1 MKILIV
7 EDEEALAKGLK
18 FNFEQEGY
26 EVETAGDGHRALDL
40 FDAADPPFDLILMD
54 LMLPGMSGYET
65 TREIRERDDQVSILV
80 LSARTLSEDRAMAF
94 DAGTDQYLSKPFAL
108 PELLSRVRNL
118 TNRRQARTTSS
129 TETVAAPALPTRFE
143 FGDRIVADFDQFEL
157 TVGDT
162 THTLTTMEM
171 QLLRYFIEQESRVLS
186 RDQIMENVWE
196 DTSAFSTRSIDNFV
210 MRLRRLIEPVP
221 SVPRHFLSVRG
232 TGYRFVANP
241 EPGDEDS
248 DSENQSDSTEK

>member
-1 MKILIV
+1 
-7 EDEEALAKGLK
+7 
-18 FNFEQEGY
+18 
-26 EVETAGDGHRALDL
+26 
-40 FDAADPPFDLILMD
+40 
-54 LMLPGMSGYET
+54 
-65 TREIRERDDQVSILV
+65 
-80 LSARTLSEDRAMAF
+80 
-94 DAGTDQYLSKPFAL
+94 
-108 PELLSRVRNL
+108 
-118 TNRRQARTTSS
+118 
-129 TETVAAPALPTRFE
+129 
-143 FGDRIVADFDQFEL
+143 VADFDQFEL

-241 EPGDEDS
+241 EPGDEDA
-248 DSENQSDSTEK
+248 DSENPESPG